1 MIRFA
6 IIGTG
11 NIADQHAL
19 GVIGCKKAELVAVCD
34 MNQERAK
41 AFADKYGITK
51 IYADSNDL
59 LADPD
64 VDAVCI
70 CTPSGT
76 HGVLSIAAA
85 KAGKHIL
92 CEKPIEIKADKIDAL
107 VAEVEK
113 NNVKMQCVYQSR
125 FDPIALKAKAA
136 LDSGEFGK
144 VLMASVYMKYYRSTD
159 YYKSAGWRAT
169 WDYDGG
175 GCLMNQGVHGID
187 LLCWFMGGVKKV
199 NAITRTVLHNIE
211 VEDAAVAAVE
221 FENGAVGVIEGSTC
235 VVPAQSRRFEIHCE
249 NGSMIFDETGIIKWY
264 LNGEAY
270 HFEGMEAHDAGIVND
285 DPLKNLSNKH
295 GHLVDELV
303 ECIENDTEPSIG
315 PREARKAVDT
325 ILAIYKSSRE
335 GKEVLV

>member
-1 MIRFA
+1 MTRFA

-19 GVIGCKKAELVAVCD
+19 GVMGSPKAELVAVCD

-41 AFADKYGITK
+41 AFAAKYNITK

-76 HGVLSIAAA
+76 HGVLAIAAA

-92 CEKPIEIKADKIDAL
+92 CEKPIEIKAEKINAL
-107 VAEVEK
+107 VEEVEK
-113 NNVKMQCVYQSR
+113 HHVKMQCVYQSR
-125 FDPIALKAKAA
+125 FDPIAVKVKEA
-136 LDSGEFGK
+136 LDQGIFGK

-159 YYKSAGWRAT
+159 YYQSAGWRAT

-187 LLCWFMGGVKKV
+187 LLCWFMGNVKKV

-235 VVPAQSRRFEIHCE
+235 VIPAQSRRFEIHCE

-264 LNGEAY
+264 LNGEEH

-295 GHLVDELV
+295 GALVDELV

-325 ILAIYKSSRE
+325 ILAIYQSSRE
-335 GKEVLV
+335 GREVTL

>member
-19 GVIGCKKAELVAVCD
+19 GVIGSPKAELVAVCD

-41 AFADKYGITK
+41 EFAAKYNITK
-51 IYADSNDL
+51 IYADSKDL

-76 HGVLSIAAA
+76 HGPLSIAAA

-92 CEKPIEIKADKIDAL
+92 CEKPIEIKAEKIDAIVEA
-107 VAEVEK
+107 VAQ

-125 FDPIALKAKAA
+125 FDPIAVKVKEA
-136 LDSGEFGK
+136 LDQGIFGK

-187 LLCWFMGGVKKV
+187 LLCWFMGNVKKV
-199 NAITRTVLHNIE
+199 SAITRTVLHNIE

-249 NGSMIFDETGIIKWY
+249 KGSMIFDETGIIKWY
-264 LNGEAY
+264 LNGEEY

-295 GHLVDELV
+295 GALVDELV
-303 ECIENDTEPSIG
+303 ECIENDTEPSIS

-325 ILAIYKSSRE
+325 ILAIYQSSRE

>member
-19 GVIGCKKAELVAVCD
+19 GVIGSPKAELVAVCD
-34 MNQERAK
+34 MNQSRAK
-41 AFADKYGITK
+41 EFAAKYGITK
-51 IYADSNDL
+51 IYADSNEL
-59 LADPD
+59 LKDPD

-92 CEKPIEIKADKIDAL
+92 CEKPIEIKAEKIDAL
-107 VAEVEK
+107 VAEVEAH
-113 NNVKMQCVYQSR
+113 NVKMQCVYQSR
-125 FDPIALKAKAA
+125 FSPVALKVKAA

-144 VLMASVYMKYYRSTD
+144 VLMASVYMKYFRSTD

-187 LLCWFMGGVKKV
+187 LLCWFMGSVKKV
-199 NAITRTVLHNIE
+199 SAMARTRLHNIE

-235 VVPAQSRRFEIHCE
+235 VTPAQSRRFEIHCE
-249 NGSMIFDETGIIKWY
+249 KGSMIFDETGIIQWY
-264 LNGEAY
+264 LNGENNIP
-270 HFEGMEAHDAGIVND
+270 EGMEAHDAGIVND

-295 GHLVDELV
+295 GALVDELV
-303 ECIENDTEPSIG
+303 DCIENDTEPSIG

-325 ILAIYKSSRE
+325 ILAIYRSSRE
-335 GKEVLV
+335 GREVLV